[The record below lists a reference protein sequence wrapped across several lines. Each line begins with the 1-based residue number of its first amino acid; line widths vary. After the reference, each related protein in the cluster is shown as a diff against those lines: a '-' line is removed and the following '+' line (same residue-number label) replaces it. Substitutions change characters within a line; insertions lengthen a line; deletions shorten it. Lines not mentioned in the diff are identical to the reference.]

1 VEATQGG
8 DDASGAVE
16 VAEDSGVVTKGE
28 DMVKM
33 RYEQMESKLA
43 NLLLRCLMRFAQST
57 TQGGGCDKVDASKS
71 PYSSLSFT
79 LWQDVWMEKLL
90 CIPFASFPS
99 INHSSCSV
107 SQTSASQLPSQLKRA
122 RRLPV

>member
-28 DMVKM
+28 DMAKM

-43 NLLLRCLMRFAQST
+43 KFYCCVVL
-57 TQGGGCDKVDASKS
+57 
-71 PYSSLSFT
+71 
-79 LWQDVWMEKLL
+79 
-90 CIPFASFPS
+90 
-99 INHSSCSV
+99 
-107 SQTSASQLPSQLKRA
+107 
-122 RRLPV
+122 